1 MFRIENFKNF
11 INIHY
16 SGGRDEGSCGRIN
29 FNSEKEN
36 HIINLKK
43 IVMSTQNQNQQ
54 RNPQNQQTNQQRN
67 PQNRPQNQRRPEEEE
82 E

>member
-1 MFRIENFKNF
+1 MKILRIYCAEA
-11 INIHY
+11 
-16 SGGRDEGSCGRIN
+16 RCGRIN
-29 FNSEKEN
+29 FKSEKEN